1 MGKTLKIT
9 ESQFKRI
16 LNNTIQEIAIKDID
30 KSGSDNND
38 LCDELTVSSIEELK
52 SKMRGMD
59 ISKKDRQEVNR
70 LISDMKKELKDLDSD
85 LDVLDTYLHK
95 IQSVICT
102 YSKEDKNNID

>member
-1 MGKTLKIT
+1 MYLKKIIRRVLI
-9 ESQFKRI
+9 E
-16 LNNTIQEIAIKDID
+16 EINLLSDKD
-30 KSGSDNND
+30 KSSKDNID
-38 LCDELTVSSIEELK
+38 LCDELTVSSLAK
-52 SKMRGMD
+52 LRSKMRGMK
-59 ISKKDRQEVNR
+59 ISKKDRKEVNR